1 MLSSFQK
8 ILSFSSFETWFWR
21 WPGYGYFSDCIF
33 KLWFAYLSCLQTSF
47 QQICSPS
54 GAHDSAK
61 GSWVFLWSKGR
72 LGLITWP
79 FFVPVF
85 RFNGRWDLF
94 GVCSV
99 LFLENFFFKF
109 EDDFGYLDTWAKN
122 RSNLRPM
129 QGQFD
134 ANLRPIRGQRA
145 SSLLDLRMFL
155 STLSRSRLGQV
166 QVQFKTNARPIWG
179 QFEAT
184 VLFLFLDIFSFLFN
198 SVRLPPYLF
207 SCRLRWI
214 KLDQNTRSSWVSS
227 WYLRL

>member
-1 MLSSFQK
+1 MIYLWFEPNFYDPKKGIYGSLLIPN
-8 ILSFSSFETWFWR
+8 ILSFEMWF
-21 WPGYGYFSDCIF
+21 
-33 KLWFAYLSCLQTSF
+33 WFAYLLETSF

-134 ANLRPIRGQRA
+134 ANLRPIRVQRA
-145 SSLLDLRMFL
+145 SSLLDLRIVWVPCAV
-155 STLSRSRLGQV
+155 SDSRLGQLPS
-166 QVQFKTNARPIWG
+166 TNCTELMWIETQG
-179 QFEAT
+179 QAGC
-184 VLFLFLDIFSFLFN
+184 LRDI
-198 SVRLPPYLF
+198 
-207 SCRLRWI
+207 
-214 KLDQNTRSSWVSS
+214 
-227 WYLRL
+227 